1 MPQTDIDLAVFDIAG
16 TTVDEG
22 LQVYKVLEETARAHG
37 ASPSEADINR
47 WHGSSKHEALKA
59 LLTDAEGVA
68 PDDARLAD
76 VVQDFRSRLKAAYAA
91 NPPTALPGV
100 EDAIAKLRAAGIKVF
115 LNTGFDRDIVDL
127 LLAALGWQG
136 DAVIDGAVCGSEVP
150 QGRPAPFMILRAM
163 ELAGV
168 TDRSRVLVAGD
179 TPRDLQAGLNSGV
192 GYVVGV
198 LSGAGTAEELGAERH
213 THLLASVADVP
224 VLVAA
229 TDVEVAR

>member
-68 PDDARLAD
+68 PDEERLAH
-76 VVQDFRSRLKAAYAA
+76 VVEDFRSRLKAAYKAY
-91 NPPTALPGV
+91 PPAALPGI
-100 EDAIAKLRAAGIKVF
+100 EDAIRQLREAGVKVV

-127 LLAALGWQG
+127 LLDALGWQG
-136 DAVIDGAVCGSEVP
+136 DVVVDGAVCGSEVP
-150 QGRPAPFMILRAM
+150 EGRPAPFMIFRAM
-163 ELAGV
+163 ELSGV
-168 TDRSRVLVAGD
+168 TDRGRVLVAGD
-179 TPRDLQAGLNSGV
+179 TPRDLQAGLNAGA

-198 LSGAGTAEELGAERH
+198 LSGAGTAEELGTERH
-213 THLLASVADVP
+213 THILRSVADVP
-224 VLVAA
+224 QLVGLAPA
-229 TDVEVAR
+229 EVA